1 MSAQHGSEADEKSV
15 LVIGPSWIGD
25 MVMAQSLFRQLRMLH
40 PKLRLDVLAPAWSG
54 ALLARMPEVD
64 EALDLPFAHGE
75 LNLRQR
81 YRLGRKLSQRNYDQ
95 VIVLPNSFKSALIPW
110 FAEIPQRTGWRGEM
124 RGWILNDCRHLDKKT
139 MPLMVQRFVALASA
153 AGTVLP
159 DPLPVPQLKI
169 NRADVTQVLADL
181 GLPCNKTNR
190 MLVLCP
196 GAEYGDAKQWPAEY
210 YAAVAVD
217 YLDKSVVRS
226 NVPDTQWQVVLLG
239 SARDRGIT
247 DEIEQHLSPLQR
259 ARCHNLAGST
269 SLGQAIDLMSAA
281 TAVVSNDSGLMH
293 IAAALHR
300 PLVALYG
307 STSAEFT
314 PPLSDQVELLHTD
327 IDCRPCFKRQC
338 PYGHK
343 RCLTELLPAR
353 VLAALDRLQHTFLI
367 S

>member
-1 MSAQHGSEADEKSV
+1 MSTEHGPGAAGKSI

-25 MVMAQSLFRQLRMLH
+25 MVMAQSLFRQLRAQH
-40 PKLRLDVLAPAWSG
+40 QHLRLDVLAPAWSG
-54 ALLARMPEVD
+54 PLLARMPEVD

-75 LNLRQR
+75 VNLRQR
-81 YRLGRKLSQRNYDQ
+81 YRLARKLARQHYDQ
-95 VIVLPNSFKSALIPW
+95 AIILPNSFKSALLPW

-124 RGWILNDCRHLDKKT
+124 RGWILNDCRQLDKKAL
-139 MPLMVQRFVALASA
+139 PLMVQRFVALASA
-153 AGTVLP
+153 DGAVLP
-159 DPLPVPQLKI
+159 DPLPVPQLNI
-169 NRADVTQVLADL
+169 SRAEVTQVLADS
-181 GLPCNKTNR
+181 GLPCNKTSR
-190 MLVLCP
+190 ILVLCP

-217 YLDKSVVRS
+217 YLDKSAPGS
-226 NVPDTQWQVVLLG
+226 TPPDPPWHVVLLG

-247 DEIEQHLSPLQR
+247 DEIEQHLSPAQR
-259 ARCHNLAGST
+259 IRCHNLAGRT
-269 SLGQAIDLMSAA
+269 SLGQAIDLMSTAS
-281 TAVVSNDSGLMH
+281 AVVSNDSGLMH

-314 PPLSDQVELLHTD
+314 PPLSDRVELLHTD